1 MLLPYL
7 TPEERKNYK
16 QGDYISCDK
25 EHSRYDDQ
33 EELKARYEREQ
44 EEPEYCRY
52 VLKASCA
59 YCGDTFYTMN
69 IRQKYCSWRCAN
81 DAYMKRR
88 RLRKHAECEKVCP
101 VCGKPFIGKTKATVY
116 CSAAC
121 KQKQYRQN
129 KEALLKSVGINL
141 PEQKTVTV

>member
-1 MLLPYL
+1 MLLSYL
-7 TPEERKNYK
+7 IPEERKNYK
-16 QGDYISCDK
+16 QGDYIGYDK
-25 EHSRYDDQ
+25 AHSQYDDQ

-44 EEPEYCRY
+44 EKPEYYRY

-69 IRQKYCSWRCAN
+69 IRQKYCSWRCSN
-81 DAYMKRR
+81 DAYMERR

-129 KEALLKSVGINL
+129 KSATSNLK
-141 PEQKTVTV
+141 EQKTVTV